1 MMPMSKQTWSE
12 GEKYLAARILFIYML
27 VLLVYVF
34 PFVSLHYY
42 AKHRAPRTVIYEQYK
57 KMVHTA
63 TREPLHAS
71 HAHHHKKPHSSEIIH
86 SATRNKRS

>member
-12 GEKYLAARILFIYML
+12 GEKYLALRILFIYVL
-27 VLLVYVF
+27 ILLVYVF
-34 PFVSLHYY
+34 PFISLHYY
-42 AKHRAPRTVIYEQYK
+42 AKHTTPHAVIYEQYK

-63 TREPLHAS
+63 AHESLHAS
-71 HAHHHKKPHSSEIIH
+71 HAHHHKTPHSRETRQ